1 MKYLKTFESLS
12 NEILTDDYQEIE
24 DYLIDFIQMGLEVD
38 VKLGSAVVVNF
49 DKLNDDISSGRRSK
63 QRYFIQSH
71 EIDSF
76 SSHKVTSNSL
86 TVDLKYTDDKMK
98 VDLNDLEDY
107 YQTITYFLKSKY
119 KLIPNCIF
127 VQYGTDYRYFESV
140 EKMKEWIE
148 YLRKDTPNEGD
159 YNISFNKM
167 SLMYYRP

>member
-12 NEILTDDYQEIE
+12 NEITIDDYQEIE

-119 KLIPNCIF
+119 RLIPNCIF

-140 EKMKEWIE
+140 EKMKGWIE